1 MILNSLVFSL
11 LLVMSFSSYADI
23 SEANRFY
30 LNKQYESAIAE
41 YLPLATSG
49 NVEAQTKLG
58 LIYTFGYGVKV
69 DYKKALGYFEQAKS
83 KNNPEATYWYA
94 KMILNGLGIEK
105 SPEKSLVWFEK
116 AANQG
121 YFDAQNVLGIMYMQ
135 GEGVKQD
142 YETAF
147 KWNTK
152 AANGGNPEAMYN
164 LGQQYEKGAGV
175 AKDDKISVYWYE
187 KSAKHYHAF
196 AEFEMGYAY
205 AEGIG
210 GLPKDI
216 NLAIDWYTK
225 AANQGGVPAQ
235 HNLAYIYFEQADQLS
250 GEDRQA
256 KLLEGLKWLQ
266 KAADQDD
273 HRSLYEL
280 SDFYFRGVGVAKN
293 EEYGLKLLT
302 KAADKGY
309 VLAQKKL
316 GTYQLEN
323 KQLQMALKDG
333 KLVKNTPENQEMLS
347 KAIKNWELAAE
358 KGGKVAIKELAFA
371 YQDGL
376 GVKRDYLKAAEYY
389 IKLYQD
395 GEKPDYF
402 VFKKFQ
408 DLYRQGQAGNP
419 QAIRANEFVEQ
430 AAEAG
435 NTALMRLLGQC
446 HCRQAGT
453 TNKDFL
459 DWYLKA
465 ANKGDAVAKWVVAN
479 SHADKKEYEQ
489 AAKIYNEI
497 ADLPDMD
504 AAKYNLAIMY
514 IYGKGVE
521 KNDTK
526 AEELLLKIKDKKE
539 VNSQLALARLYTNVS
554 AEVKNLAKAQETYL
568 QIANRQK
575 YIPNNRV
582 LIEVSGQLAE
592 FFLHGSA
599 GMKDEKQAYFWKVL
613 QLETVEKD
621 YFFMMEEKIV
631 DIGNA
636 FSTGY
641 CSYNEAVSA
650 HIKPFDFVTVQQI
663 DVNKSELDHFK
674 DKLSAEEVKRIDLEV
689 KHWIKE
695 RKAYDSKVNKI

>member
-11 LLVMSFSSYADI
+11 LFVMSFSSYADI
-23 SEANRFY
+23 SEANKFY

-58 LIYTFGYGVKV
+58 LIYAFGYGVKV

-94 KMILNGLGIEK
+94 KVILNGLGIEK
-105 SPEKSLVWFEK
+105 SPEKSVIWFEK
-116 AANQG
+116 SGNKG
-121 YFDAQNVLGIMYMQ
+121 YVDAQNVLGIMYME
-135 GEGVKQD
+135 GIGVKQN
-142 YETAF
+142 YQTAY

-175 AKDDKISVYWYE
+175 AKDDKKSVYWYE
-187 KSAKHYHAF
+187 KSAKHHHAF
-196 AEFEMGYAY
+196 AEFEMGYAF

-235 HNLAYIYFEQADQLS
+235 HNLAHIYFEQADQLS
-250 GEDRQA
+250 GDDRQA
-256 KLLEGLKWLQ
+256 KLLEGIKWLQ

-273 HRSLYEL
+273 HRSLFEL
-280 SDFYFRGVGVAKN
+280 SDLYFRGIGVAEN

-316 GTYQLEN
+316 GTYQLQN
-323 KQLQMALKDG
+323 KPQQMALKDG
-333 KLVKNTPENQEMLS
+333 KLVKNRPENQEMLS

-395 GEKPDYF
+395 GEKPDFF

-408 DLYRQGQAGNP
+408 DLYRKGQVGNP
-419 QAIRANEFVEQ
+419 QEIRANELVEQ

-435 NTALMRLLGQC
+435 NTALMRFVGQC
-446 HCRQAGT
+446 HCRQTGT
-453 TNKDFL
+453 KNKDFL
-459 DWYLKA
+459 AWYLKA

-479 SHADKKEYEQ
+479 LHADKKEYEQ
-489 AAKIYNEI
+489 TAKYYQEI
-497 ADLPDMD
+497 MDLPNMD

-526 AEELLLKIKDKKE
+526 AKELLLKIKDITE
-539 VNSQLALARLYTNVS
+539 DNPQLALARLYNNGG
-554 AEVKNLAKAQETYL
+554 AQVKNLKKAQESYL
-568 QIANRQK
+568 LIANHQK
-575 YIPNNRV
+575 YFPNNPD
-582 LIEVSGQLAE
+582 LIEASGQLAE

-599 GMKDEKQAYFWKVL
+599 GIKDEKQAYFWKVL

-621 YFFMMEEKIV
+621 YFFMMEEKIG

-636 FSTGY
+636 FSTRY
-641 CSYNEAVSA
+641 CSYDEAVSM
-650 HIKPFDFVTVQQI
+650 HIKPFEFVNAQKME
-663 DVNKSELDHFK
+663 VNKSELARFK

-689 KHWIKE
+689 KQWIE
-695 RKAYDSKVNKI
+695 AHKIRSLYAS

>member
-11 LLVMSFSSYADI
+11 LLVMSFSSFAGI
-23 SEANRFY
+23 SEANKFY

-58 LIYTFGYGVKV
+58 LIYAFGYGVKV
-69 DYKKALGYFEQAKS
+69 DYKKAIEYFNQAKS

-94 KMILNGLGIEK
+94 KMVLNGLGIEK

-121 YFDAQNVLGIMYMQ
+121 YVDAQNVLGIMYMQ

-147 KWNTK
+147 AWNTK

-164 LGQQYEKGAGV
+164 LGQHYEKGVGV
-175 AKDDKISVYWYE
+175 AKDDKQSVHWYK
-187 KSAKHYHAF
+187 KSAKHHHAF

-235 HNLAYIYFEQADQLS
+235 HNLAHIYFEQADQLN
-250 GEDRQA
+250 GDDRQA
-256 KLLEGLKWLQ
+256 KLLEGIKWLQ

-280 SDFYFRGVGVAKN
+280 SDLYFRGVGVAKN

-323 KQLQMALKDG
+323 KPLQMALKDG

-347 KAIKNWELAAE
+347 KAIKNWELGAE

-376 GVKRDYLKAAEYY
+376 GVKRDYIKAVEYY
-389 IKLYQD
+389 IRLYKID
-395 GEKPDYF
+395 EKPEYE
-402 VFKKFQ
+402 VFRKFLELFRKGLAG
-408 DLYRQGQAGNP
+408 DSQAL
-419 QAIRANEFVEQ
+419 RANELVEQ

-435 NTALMRLLGQC
+435 NTALMRFVGQC
-446 HCRQAGT
+446 HCSQPSKVGGVE
-453 TNKDFL
+453 NKIFL
-459 DWYLKA
+459 SWYLKA
-465 ANKGDAVAKWVVAN
+465 ADKGDVKAKWVLAN
-479 SHADKKEYEQ
+479 LHANKKDYQE
-489 AAKIYNEI
+489 AAKRYQQIVDL
-497 ADLPDMD
+497 ADLDK
-504 AAKYNLAIMY
+504 AKYNLSILY

-521 KNDTK
+521 KNETK
-526 AEELLLKIKDKKE
+526 AKELLLKIKDKE
-539 VNSQLALARLYTNVS
+539 EDNPQLALARLYANGS
-554 AEVKNLAKAQETYL
+554 AVVKNLIKAQETYML
-568 QIANRQK
+568 IANRQK
-575 YIPNNRV
+575 YITNNPD
-582 LIEVSGQLAE
+582 LLEVSGQLADL
-592 FFLHGSA
+592 FLNGS
-599 GMKDEKQAYFWKVL
+599 GGIKDEKQAYFWKKL
-613 QLETVEKD
+613 QIESVAKD
-621 YFFMMEEKIV
+621 NGWKMEGSFG
-631 DIGNA
+631 DC
-636 FSTGY
+636 F
-641 CSYNEAVSA
+641 
-650 HIKPFDFVTVQQI
+650 HIEGEGFYARPFEFVKAQKME
-663 DVNKSELDHFK
+663 VNKSELVRFE
-674 DKLSAEEVKRIDLEV
+674 DKLSAEEVKHIDLEV
-689 KHWIKE
+689 KQWIEE